1 MINCPISDLDGAGH
15 GAYGGGPEGT
25 LSPAGRSGSTG
36 GVGCLGGP
44 HLPPPGKVMSWS
56 SSSGSLL
63 PDGHTIHLE
72 GDCWGHMYFVLHNF
86 LHEVFHKLMQ
96 LMASQDSKFC
106 LEMMQCSP
114 AWGSLLGRCMQLSLP
129 I

>member
-1 MINCPISDLDGAGH
+1 MVISCPISDPDGAGH
-15 GAYGGGPEGT
+15 STTRGGPEGT
-25 LSPAGRSGSTG
+25 LSPAGLSGSAG

-44 HLPPPGKVMSWS
+44 HLPPPGKVTSWS

-63 PDGHTIHLE
+63 PDGHTHLI
-72 GDCWGHMYFVLHNF
+72 GGGLLGGHMYFALHNF
-86 LHEVFHKLMQ
+86 LKV
-96 LMASQDSKFC
+96 SKFC

-114 AWGSLLGRCMQLSLP
+114 TWGSLLGRCMQLFLP